1 MKEKVCFWIKNVFY
15 VFLRILL
22 LSLNICS
29 LYTYVSVTT
38 VVVFFFPL
46 LSLVRKLI
54 QKLFKIE

>member
-38 VVVFFFPL
+38 VVVVFFPL
-46 LSLVRKLI
+46 LALVRKLI

>member
-38 VVVFFFPL
+38 VVVVFFPL